1 MTKKFLMMFIG
12 LFLLFLL
19 PLSSCS
25 NKEEVVYNL
34 KMEIS
39 GAGGLEYGGGFNK
52 ELTPQDNV
60 LETNAHYFPD
70 ISFKVIFIIEKRVN
84 KIVTFKKEIY
94 PHEENLEGLNH
105 ADPIYLKKYTIE
117 DKEGNIIPN
126 KFIRN
131 IHSISYYPDLRTLN
145 CFQLQRLS
153 GKHTITFVFPEIE
166 DWNISET
173 EFKLI
178 INVAEDIRADGAEI
192 RIAES
197 SGSSKSEYTFISKD
211 QTGDYDMYI
220 MGTRWDG
227 SHIFAKELYMPPF
240 AAYVKDDENQDVLLA
255 GLYGVHIPSGGY
267 SDDGEVK
274 LFSRKL
280 DEKYE
285 YNNWSDTPY
294 EPGVYLCSVLYWRS
308 DNYKPVEYK
317 CYIVIPE

>member
-1 MTKKFLMMFIG
+1 MK
-12 LFLLFLL
+12 
-19 PLSSCS
+19 
-25 NKEEVVYNL
+25 
-34 KMEIS
+34 IS

-70 ISFKVIFIIEKRVN
+70 IHFTVKFIIEKNINGELYSR
-84 KIVTFKKEIY
+84 KEIY
-94 PHEENLEGLNH
+94 PYEEYSIPQYTAVGDLFF
-105 ADPIYLKKYTIE
+105 LKKYTIQ
-117 DKEGNIIPN
+117 DKDGNILPTELN
-126 KFIRN
+126 KN
-131 IHSISYYPDLRTLN
+131 IFDQSYNPGDKKIN
-145 CFQLQRLS
+145 CYQLQRVV
-153 GKHTITFVFPEIE
+153 GKHILSFVFPCSE
-166 DWNISET
+166 DWNIPET
-173 EFKLI
+173 EFTLI
-178 INVAEDIRADGAEI
+178 VNVAEDIRADGAEI

-317 CYIVIPE
+317 SYIVIPE